1 MGPSTSRAGSEDSE
15 PLSCCFEVR
24 PALPVPASTCGGS
37 LPAAFIRCMGL
48 AAALTH
54 ELGHRASPAS
64 RFALLTTW
72 LAARGGSR
80 PD

>member
-1 MGPSTSRAGSEDSE
+1 
-15 PLSCCFEVR
+15 
-24 PALPVPASTCGGS
+24 
-37 LPAAFIRCMGL
+37 MGL
-48 AAALTH
+48 AAVLTH